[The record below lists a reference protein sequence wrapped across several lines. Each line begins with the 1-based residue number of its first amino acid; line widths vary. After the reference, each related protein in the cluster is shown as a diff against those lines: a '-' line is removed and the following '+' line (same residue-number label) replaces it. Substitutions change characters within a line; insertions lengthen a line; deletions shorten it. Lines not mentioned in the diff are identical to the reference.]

1 MTTINEV
8 APDVFRINTYI
19 PEIQLGFT
27 QYLVKDDE
35 PLLYHTGMR
44 SLFPLVRDAVASLI
58 DPATLRWVGF
68 SHFEADEC
76 GSLNEWQEIAPQ
88 ATAVCSFIG
97 KVVSVDDFAPKNPAK
112 AMDDGEI
119 LETGKHRFRFIQ
131 TPHVPHCWEAGL
143 LFEETNRVLFCS
155 DLMHQNGDVEP
166 ITSSDLVGRARQ
178 TFIDMQG
185 GPLDGYFP
193 YTVHTDGTL
202 KKLAAL
208 KPQTLATMHGSVF
221 SGDGERALLDY
232 AEMVRE
238 TIGNR

>member
-1 MTTINEV
+1 MTQVTEI
-8 APDVFRINTYI
+8 APDIYRINTFI
-19 PEIQLGFT
+19 PEIQLGFS
-27 QYLVKDDE
+27 QFLVDDEE

-44 SLFPLVRDAVASLI
+44 SIFPLVKDAVARVI
-58 DPATLRWVGF
+58 DPGRLRWVGF

-76 GSLNEWQEIAPQ
+76 GSLNEWQQVAPN

-97 KVVSVDDFAPKNPAK
+97 KVVSVDDFAPKNPAR
-112 AMDDGEI
+112 AMNDGEVF
-119 LETGKHRFRFIQ
+119 ETGKYRFRFIQ

-166 ITSSDLVGRARQ
+166 LTTFDLTDRTRQ
-178 TFIDMQG
+178 TFIDMKG

-193 YTVHTDGTL
+193 YTRNTDDTL

-208 KPQTLATMHGSVF
+208 KPQTLAAMHGSVF
-221 SGDGERALLDY
+221 SGDGEKALLDY
-232 AEMVRE
+232 AAMVRDM
-238 TIGNR
+238 IGH

>member
-1 MTTINEV
+1 MTQVTEI
-8 APDVFRINTYI
+8 APDIYRINTFI
-19 PEIQLGFT
+19 PEIQLGFS
-27 QYLVKDDE
+27 QFLVDDEE

-44 SLFPLVRDAVASLI
+44 SIFPLVKDAVARVL
-58 DPATLRWVGF
+58 DPAKLRWVGF

-76 GSLNEWQEIAPQ
+76 GSLNEWQQVAPS

-97 KVVSVDDFAPKNPAK
+97 KVVSVDDFAPKNPAR
-112 AMDDGEI
+112 AMNDGEVF
-119 LETGKHRFRFIQ
+119 ETGKHRFRFIQ

-166 ITSSDLVGRARQ
+166 LTTGDLIDRARQ
-178 TFIDMQG
+178 TFIDMKG

-193 YTVHTDGTL
+193 YTRNTDDTL

-208 KPQTLATMHGSVF
+208 KPQTLAAMHGSVF
-221 SGDGERALLDY
+221 SGDGEKALLDY
-232 AEMVRE
+232 AAMVRDM
-238 TIGNR
+238 IGH

>member
-1 MTTINEV
+1 
-8 APDVFRINTYI
+8 
-19 PEIQLGFT
+19 
-27 QYLVKDDE
+27 
-35 PLLYHTGMR
+35 
-44 SLFPLVRDAVASLI
+44 
-58 DPATLRWVGF
+58 
-68 SHFEADEC
+68 
-76 GSLNEWQEIAPQ
+76 
-88 ATAVCSFIG
+88 
-97 KVVSVDDFAPKNPAK
+97 
-112 AMDDGEI
+112 MDDAEI
-119 LETGKHRFRFIQ
+119 LETGKYRFRFIQ

-193 YTVHTDGTL
+193 YTAHTDGAL

-221 SGDGERALLDY
+221 SGDGERALRDY
-232 AEMVRE
+232 ADMIRE

>member
-8 APDVFRINTYI
+8 APDVFRINTFI
-19 PEIQLGFT
+19 SEIQLGFT

-44 SLFPLVRDAVASLI
+44 SLFPVVKDAVASLI

-97 KVVSVDDFAPKNPAK
+97 KIVSVDDFAPKNPAK

-119 LETGKHRFRFIQ
+119 LETGKYRFRFIQ

-166 ITSSDLVGRARQ
+166 ITSSDIVGRARQ
-178 TFIDMQG
+178 TFIDSRG

-193 YTVHTDGTL
+193 YTANTDGTL
-202 KKLAAL
+202 KKLAGL

-221 SGDGERALLDY
+221 SGDGERTLLDY
-232 AEMVRE
+232 ADMVRE

>member
-1 MTTINEV
+1 MTQVTEI
-8 APDVFRINTYI
+8 APDIYRINTFI
-19 PEIQLGFT
+19 PEIQLGFS
-27 QYLVKDDE
+27 QFLVDDEE

-44 SLFPLVRDAVASLI
+44 SIFPLVKDAVARVL
-58 DPATLRWVGF
+58 DPAKLRWVGF

-76 GSLNEWQEIAPQ
+76 GSLNEWQQVAPN

-97 KVVSVDDFAPKNPAK
+97 KVVSVDDFAPKNPAR
-112 AMDDGEI
+112 AMNDGEVF
-119 LETGKHRFRFIQ
+119 ETGKYRFRFIQ

-166 ITSSDLVGRARQ
+166 LTTGDLIDRARQ

-193 YTVHTDGTL
+193 YTRNTDDTL
-202 KKLAAL
+202 KKLAEL
-208 KPQTLATMHGSVF
+208 KPQTLAAMHGSVF
-221 SGDGERALLDY
+221 SGDGEKALLDY
-232 AEMVRE
+232 AAMVRDM
-238 TIGNR
+238 IGH